1 MVKHHYHVF
10 HVPRRF
16 FLQTIDRRQ
25 ILPGTCKVLNM
36 RQTCVAF
43 NLLITHDPRLR
54 KPCISS
60 NLLTASQGRVTGVQ
74 TWPGNTR
81 GARFSQFA
89 LCIQGFRS
97 SADIFTHVILEKYL
111 GAMW

>member
-1 MVKHHYHVF
+1 
-10 HVPRRF
+10 
-16 FLQTIDRRQ
+16 
-25 ILPGTCKVLNM
+25 VLNM